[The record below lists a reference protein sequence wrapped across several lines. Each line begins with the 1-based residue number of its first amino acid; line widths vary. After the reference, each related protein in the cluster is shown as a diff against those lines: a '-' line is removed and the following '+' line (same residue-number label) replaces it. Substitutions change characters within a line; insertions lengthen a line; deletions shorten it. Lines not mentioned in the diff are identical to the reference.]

1 MLDSSM
7 VGKGVTPLYTAGVE
21 IWMRPHPDFRF
32 LRIGLMS
39 LDFVLNCS
47 AFDII
52 PSMKSVD
59 ALPAPPPDIV
69 QESQD
74 RLAGLIAA
82 IAKGDEQALGA
93 FYDAAVS
100 RVFGLALRIV
110 RQHGAAEEVAEDVF
124 IQVWQQAGRFDSS
137 RGKPLTWLLTICR
150 SRALDYLRRQDQ
162 AISHPEPETLAAEPD
177 DERADPQDILLAI
190 ERNSRLYA
198 ILEQLL
204 PIQRQLLALAFFRGL
219 THQEIA
225 DHTQLPLGTVK
236 SHVRKALDRMREQ
249 LVEIS

>member
-1 MLDSSM
+1 
-7 VGKGVTPLYTAGVE
+7 
-21 IWMRPHPDFRF
+21 
-32 LRIGLMS
+32 MS
-39 LDFVLNCS
+39 LDVALNCS
-47 AFDII
+47 AFDIM
-52 PSMKSVD
+52 PPMKPVD
-59 ALPAPPPDIV
+59 APPAPRPDPI

-74 RLAGLIAA
+74 RLAGLIVA
-82 IAKGDEQALGA
+82 IAKGDEQALGV
-93 FYDAAVS
+93 FYDATVS
-100 RVFGLALRIV
+100 RVFGLALRIL
-110 RQHGAAEEVAEDVF
+110 RQQQAAEEVAEDVF
-124 IQVWQQAGRFDSS
+124 MQVWQQAGRFDGG
-137 RGKPLTWLLTICR
+137 RGKPLTWVLTICR
-150 SRALDYLRRQDQ
+150 SRALDYLRRQDE
-162 AISHPEPETLAAEPD
+162 AISHPEPETLSAEPF
-177 DERADPQDILLAI
+177 DERADPQDILLAM